1 MCSKIMDICTYMKI
15 FTVFQE
21 PCFILCKML
30 HSENDDATNKVG
42 SNIWMGS
49 QIIVLKLNLCKEGR
63 NYKEGKKLLGVKAV
77 VK

>member
-21 PCFILCKML
+21 PCFISYKML

-49 QIIVLKLNLCKEGR
+49 QIIVLKLN
-63 NYKEGKKLLGVKAV
+63 
-77 VK
+77 